1 MSDMNCE
8 PYKNVKIVNN
18 TDYYVEFRIVYES
31 CDTDHC
37 AAEPREKARAGGN
50 RGICLVK
57 KISGHVYEHGK
68 DSYSTPAKHYI
79 ATPAAT
85 SFSCFMI
92 TKMNDGSFQIVRMT

>member
-8 PYKNVKIVNN
+8 PFKNVKIENN

-37 AAEPREKARAGGN
+37 AAEAKEKARAGGN

-57 KISGHVYEHGK
+57 KISAHVYEHGK
-68 DSYSTPAKHYI
+68 DGASTPAKHYTASP
-79 ATPAAT
+79 ATA
-85 SFSCFMI
+85 FSCFMI
-92 TKMNDGSFQIVRMT
+92 NKLNDGSYKVMRIA